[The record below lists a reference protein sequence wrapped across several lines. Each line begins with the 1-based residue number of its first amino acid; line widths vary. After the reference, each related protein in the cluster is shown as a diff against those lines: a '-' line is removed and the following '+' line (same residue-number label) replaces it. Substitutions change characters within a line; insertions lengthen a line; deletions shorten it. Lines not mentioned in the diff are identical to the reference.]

1 MRQLKAFKAATW
13 GLQPLE
19 IGYIRALKLRGCGL
33 LVRVNCMQF
42 KYYLE
47 KQIKVL
53 ALKFSNSQIYQPK
66 AALSLS
72 TVIHFDLANGSTGG
86 APVGEG

>member
-1 MRQLKAFKAATW
+1 
-13 GLQPLE
+13 
-19 IGYIRALKLRGCGL
+19 
-33 LVRVNCMQF
+33 MQF

-72 TVIHFDLANGSTGG
+72 TVIYFDFGKWIHRRSSRERVTW
-86 APVGEG
+86 PVRRNKVRKSRNSVSNEKSYFLVG

>member
-1 MRQLKAFKAATW
+1 MRA
-13 GLQPLE
+13 
-19 IGYIRALKLRGCGL
+19 
-33 LVRVNCMQF
+33 NCMQF

-72 TVIHFDLANGSTGG
+72 TVIHFDFGKWIHRRSSRDLKTLRLSRNICVKLLNFPKFQLGLKYYFHFFRL
-86 APVGEG
+86 